1 MKEESTNVISVKVP
15 SLIEPPLLNI
25 ENQLTAFYIDKL
37 LETKDT
43 GDGKPFEDKIL
54 RMISFLFCPNQCL
67 LKSACS

>member
-43 GDGKPFEDKIL
+43 GDGKPFED
-54 RMISFLFCPNQCL
+54 
-67 LKSACS
+67 